1 MFRILLWFHPA
12 TESRWRWSMTGRCFS
27 GVCPIR
33 FLTAYVFR
41 WISGKKKNCR
51 FWQSRSAAKER
62 KRFSLFLRFC
72 GRTPVLLLFRSAV
85 SPSGPVSTPTTWD
98 RQNFC
103 GRLRVGRHRSLLRIL
118 SINGITA
125 LSWNH
130 GDCFPWQARCS
141 CDHRQEIL
149 YLSDRKGRRLPVVTH
164 CDRCYN
170 TIWTDRPINL
180 IGQPGG
186 ELIRSLHGV
195 IFHFFL
201 DDENSAAAAV
211 KAYQQWQKE
220 GFRPAGKREPEE
232 HWNYGIE

>member
-1 MFRILLWFHPA
+1 MPDSPGQTAVRMTDLFQEETARMTDFFQMEVSVYGRIPL
-12 TESRWRWSMTGRCFS
+12 M
-27 GVCPIR
+27 
-33 FLTAYVFR
+33 
-41 WISGKKKNCR
+41 
-51 FWQSRSAAKER
+51 RSANCLK
-62 KRFSLFLRFC
+62 K
-72 GRTPVLLLFRSAV
+72 T
-85 SPSGPVSTPTTWD
+85 
-98 RQNFC
+98 
-103 GRLRVGRHRSLLRIL
+103 RH
-118 SINGITA
+118 A
-125 LSWNH
+125 
-130 GDCFPWQARCS
+130 

-149 YLSDRKGRRLPVVTH
+149 YLSDRKGRQLPVVTH

-201 DDENSAAAAV
+201 DDENSAAVAV